1 MSDWQRVQQARDR
14 LQRDHRASHL
24 HAPGS
29 SLPVGPVDRQRG
41 RPVTPPIPLVALSA
55 IGGGTGE
62 TCTLRGSSSGA
73 GQLVTFTQTVGEQ
86 SWVADIDLP
95 TTDIRPHY
103 SDSYYD
109 IQVEVIS
116 GGPVEVEVLRGDTV
130 VWGPSQSPYWAG
142 LNQVPVTAKGRLT
155 RPAEDADA

>member
-41 RPVTPPIPLVALSA
+41 RPVTPPIPLVVTEPAA
-55 IGGGTGE
+55 AGE
-62 TCTLRGSSSGA
+62 VCTLRGTAPSG
-73 GQLVTFTQTVGEQ
+73 GGLVVFTEAVGEQ
-86 SWVADIDLP
+86 AWTADLALP
-95 TTDIRPHY
+95 TTDIVPSFPRAC
-103 SDSYYD
+103 YD

-116 GGPVEVEVLRGDTV
+116 GGPVQVEVLRGDTV
-130 VWGPSQSPYWAG
+130 VWGPGLSPYWAG
-142 LNQVPVTAKGRLT
+142 LDQVPVTAKGRLT
-155 RPAEDADA
+155 GGDDA